1 MFRSQRYCPMTITAQ
16 TYTFQCR
23 CESETRLPEY
33 SGSTLRGG
41 LGMALKQIACALRR
55 QQCNDCILRG
65 QCAYA
70 WFFET
75 ERYTDGEGR
84 QVNARPHPYVLL
96 PGEGAAGE
104 KHPGETFAFS
114 LLLMDR
120 ANDLLPHVLC
130 AVQRMGEN
138 GIGSGTRHGLG
149 KFFLHTISLGAQR
162 LFAHEEKILRKPETL
177 NTISLEGAG
186 VERIHCVTA
195 RLLTP
200 LRLKQDNDLTHELP
214 FHVLLRACLRRI
226 AALEAAYGG
235 GEPALDYSGLVARAH
250 AVQRTV
256 SHLRW
261 QDLRRYSNRQR
272 STVSLSG
279 LGGDVTYEGDLTEFL
294 PILRYGEQ
302 VHIGKQTVFGLGRI
316 RLEEGK
322 TEKNAGLC

>member
-1 MFRSQRYCPMTITAQ
+1 MTITAQ
-16 TYTFQCR
+16 TYTFHCR
-23 CESETRLPEY
+23 CETETRLPAY
-33 SGSTLRGG
+33 TGSTLRGA

-96 PGEGAAGE
+96 PGENAQGIR
-104 KHPGETFAFS
+104 HPGDPFTFS
-114 LLLMDR
+114 LLLLDR
-120 ANDLLPHVLC
+120 ANDLLPHILC

-149 KFFLHTISLGAQR
+149 KFSLQTISLGAQQ
-162 LFAHEEKILRKPETL
+162 LFAHEEKILRKPESL
-177 NTISLEGAG
+177 NTISLEAPGANG
-186 VERIHCVTA
+186 ILSVNV

-200 LRLKQDNDLTHELP
+200 LRLKEGNDLTHELP

-235 GEPALDYSGLVARAH
+235 GEPALDYSGLVARARD
-250 AVQRTV
+250 VRVTQ
-256 SHLRW
+256 SHLVW
-261 QDLRRYSNRQR
+261 QDQRRYSNRQKT
-272 STVSLSG
+272 TVSYSG
-279 LGGDVTYEGDLTEFL
+279 LGGDVSYEGDLTEFL

-316 RLEEGK
+316 RVEEGK
-322 TEKNAGLC
+322 TEKNVDLG